1 MGALSTLQVKD
12 IVREGPQQPGGMADA
27 EPFVQEGPAQP
38 HALAAWG
45 AVLWDGPRSG
55 AAQKAQQPAV
65 CPHSCCC
72 TLSCANGTAVS
83 MLREIIPLLS
93 TCGAVSGYW
102 QGRITVNVSPTQE
115 QVARRGC
122 RIMSFRILTD
132 PLDVTPDIL
141 L

>member
-1 MGALSTLQVKD
+1 MLQVRD
-12 IVREGPQQPGGMADA
+12 IVR
-27 EPFVQEGPAQP
+27 
-38 HALAAWG
+38 AAWRLLSSAAWRNG
-45 AVLWDGPRSG
+45 WCRAPCAGGNSPAPCFCSLGSSSLGSLRSG
-55 AAQKAQQPAV
+55 GAQKAQQPAV

-72 TLSCANGTAVS
+72 TLSCVS
-83 MLREIIPLLS
+83 VTTVSTLREIIPLLS

-115 QVARRGC
+115 QVARRGY